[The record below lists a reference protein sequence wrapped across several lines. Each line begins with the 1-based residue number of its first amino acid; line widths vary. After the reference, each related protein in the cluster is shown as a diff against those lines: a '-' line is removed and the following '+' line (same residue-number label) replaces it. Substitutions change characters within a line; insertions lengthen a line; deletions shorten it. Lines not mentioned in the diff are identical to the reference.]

1 VAAGQKYR
9 GAFPGAFPL
18 LHALFASEAAAGQR
32 ASRVV
37 GAAQQAAEDAV
48 ASAGAA
54 AAASAAAAPA
64 PASGAGTTTGLAAA
78 TAPST
83 DPGRG
88 SGGLHE
94 PKPPTPKAPAAPP
107 AGHAAAS
114 TGVGSRGE
122 RVAWRDPG
130 TLTGFLE
137 ASVGGLVDLPL
148 DQVVS
153 LASMFNWADSRQ
165 RDVVEVLQGLARG
178 ARLCLK
184 AALPDPRAAHGNT
197 RDDSGNRSGGGGID
211 PRAGTG
217 AAASGAARWRR
228 RSDYDSS
235 SGEGV
240 GVGVGSGSGRGRS
253 GRSDR
258 QALFVEQ
265 TRDWSHG
272 FSLDALNID
281 QSLALHCWVPDPSGG
296 SGGSPKLLELG
307 FVSRP
312 APGRLGLVGT
322 RVAYF
327 YPRFVVVNLLERSLA
342 LVQPEPRGWG
352 NRDPGPGGP
361 GHDAASGR
369 SSGRYSSSSAGNG
382 SGGSGLPRDRAAHV
396 APFEWAPFQLPFA
409 RAKRQVALDLGEAY
423 QRSARLPLDQI
434 GEFTVALRRQA
445 GISDRDRVKVQ
456 AEYDVHYPYGG
467 SGSSS
472 SGGSGS
478 SSGSGR
484 RPSGG
489 TSNGPGGTGASNSN
503 GGAGGAL
510 AKYADGLGLWLE
522 TDVENDCVVVRKVK
536 PKSYADVEE
545 DVRPGDQVRD
555 VKYNLPKRK
564 MHSTH
569 AFTKSNNA
577 LGF

>member
-1 VAAGQKYR
+1 M
-9 GAFPGAFPL
+9 
-18 LHALFASEAAAGQR
+18 
-32 ASRVV
+32 
-37 GAAQQAAEDAV
+37 
-48 ASAGAA
+48 
-54 AAASAAAAPA
+54 
-64 PASGAGTTTGLAAA
+64 
-78 TAPST
+78 
-83 DPGRG
+83 
-88 SGGLHE
+88 
-94 PKPPTPKAPAAPP
+94 
-107 AGHAAAS
+107 
-114 TGVGSRGE
+114 
-122 RVAWRDPG
+122 
-130 TLTGFLE
+130 
-137 ASVGGLVDLPL
+137 DLPL

-382 SGGSGLPRDRAAHV
+382 SGGSGLPRDRAAQV
-396 APFEWAPFQLPFA
+396 APCEWAPFQLPFA